1 LEMKT
6 VFMDTFDLFRGK
18 YYPLNEEEC
27 AHHDD
32 IVNWLLD
39 GNTPADDRT
48 RLVHYF
54 ELPPMGKEHNGP
66 EDALAIILTLCDA
79 CRGNPKL
86 YHLMVQVIDMVREG
100 VL

>member
-1 LEMKT
+1 MEMKT
-6 VFMDTFDLFRGK
+6 VVWDTFAIFRGK
-18 YYPLNEEEC
+18 YYPLNEEDC

-39 GNTPADDRT
+39 GNAPADDRT

-54 ELPPMGKEHNGP
+54 QLPPMGKEHNAP
-66 EDALAIILTLCDA
+66 EDTLAILLTLCDA
-79 CRGNPKL
+79 CRHQPDL
-86 YHLMVQVIDMVREG
+86 YRLMVKVIDMVRKG

>member
-1 LEMKT
+1 MEIKT
-6 VFMDTFDLFRGK
+6 VFMDTFAIFRGK
-18 YYPLNEEEC
+18 YYPLSEEEC

-54 ELPPMGKEHNGP
+54 QLPPMGKEHNGP
-66 EDALAIILTLCDA
+66 EDALAIDA
-79 CRGNPKL
+79 CRSNPKL
-86 YHLMVQVIDMVREG
+86 YRLMVQVIDLVRKG